1 MEVSRYLYIGLGLYL
16 LTVLYY
22 QAQLDERDRLVDY
35 YRQPGGECTVGEEP
49 IVVASPVPATITWHA
64 DEGRLVFMLTHPSE
78 VLVYVPE
85 EDGEWVRL
93 ERDSDFVRS
102 RQLHR
107 LTGRPRILLKWRLET
122 ASLVN

>member
-1 MEVSRYLYIGLGLYL
+1 MEIWRFLGAVGALYL

-22 QAQLDERDRLVDY
+22 QAQLDERDRVLDY

-49 IVVASPVPATITWHA
+49 VIVTTPVPATITWRA
-64 DEGRLVFMLTHPSE
+64 EEGQLVFMLMYPGE

-102 RQLHR
+102 RYLYR
-107 LTGRPRILLKWRLET
+107 LVGESRVLLKWRVEA